1 MLAEFGGFL
10 EKIIVST
17 WNMLNSSSP
26 WIIFSFL
33 VAGLLHEF
41 LKPEKIQKTAI
52 GSGRSAVY
60 SGQPYQEC
68 LFQSAVVEQFHLES
82 VCITAGLI
90 LDQRWHS

>member
-1 MLAEFGGFL
+1 MLAEFGEFL
-10 EKIIVST
+10 EKIIAST

-52 GSGRSAVY
+52 GSGKISGVFWNVY
-60 SGQPYQEC
+60 SDLQ
-68 LFQSAVVEQFHLES
+68 LWNDSAWNQYVLQRSLS
-82 VCITAGLI
+82 WTNAGI
-90 LDQRWHS
+90 YD

>member
-10 EKIIVST
+10 EKIIAST

-52 GSGRSAVY
+52 GSGKISGVFWTTISAV
-60 SGQPYQEC
+60 ER
-68 LFQSAVVEQFHLES
+68 FHLES
-82 VCITAGLI
+82 VCITVEPI
-90 LDQRWHS
+90 LDRRWHL

>member
-1 MLAEFGGFL
+1 MLAEFWGFL
-10 EKIIVST
+10 EKIIAST

-52 GSGRSAVY
+52 GSGKI
-60 SGQPYQEC
+60 SGVFWTRDCYDLSDYRIRGTDDYRYDNQ
-68 LFQSAVVEQFHLES
+68 
-82 VCITAGLI
+82 
-90 LDQRWHS
+90 

>member
-10 EKIIVST
+10 EKIIAST

-52 GSGRSAVY
+52 GSGKI
-60 SGQPYQEC
+60 SGVFWLSQHARPV
-68 LFQSAVVEQFHLES
+68 SH
-82 VCITAGLI
+82 I
-90 LDQRWHS
+90 LTWQRKGWEMLQKRKDVSLK

>member
-52 GSGRSAVY
+52 GSGK
-60 SGQPYQEC
+60 EC

>member
-52 GSGRSAVY
+52 GYGKISGVLWNNSTWNQYVLQRGLSW
-60 SGQPYQEC
+60 
-68 LFQSAVVEQFHLES
+68 
-82 VCITAGLI
+82 TNAGI
-90 LDQRWHS
+90 HDQHADD

>member
-10 EKIIVST
+10 EKIIAST

-52 GSGRSAVY
+52 GSGKISGVFWTNYIRNVY
-60 SGQPYQEC
+60 SNLQLWNDSTWNQYVLQWS
-68 LFQSAVVEQFHLES
+68 LSW
-82 VCITAGLI
+82 TDAGL
-90 LDQRWHS
+90 